1 MKKLHRQKLRNLTTV
16 KQGCGTRGTLV
27 SAVGGAI

>member
-1 MKKLHRQKLRNLTTV
+1 MKKSHRQKLRNLTAA
-16 KQGCGTRGTLV
+16 KQGCGTRGALV